1 MSWSSH
7 IFTSLEIEILVD
19 PIAALV
25 YFRGDILG
33 AHADEVLGEPLGIG
47 SGSGENWSIG
57 RDDSIIGWN

>member
-33 AHADEVLGEPLGIG
+33 AHADGFYRKPLGIG
-47 SGSGENWSIG
+47 GGS
-57 RDDSIIGWN
+57 RDKLVN

>member
-7 IFTSLEIEILVD
+7 IFTRLEIEILVD

-33 AHADEVLGEPLGIG
+33 AHVDEFLREPLGMG
-47 SGSGENWSIG
+47 SGKGETGQLGQTILS
-57 RDDSIIGWN
+57 